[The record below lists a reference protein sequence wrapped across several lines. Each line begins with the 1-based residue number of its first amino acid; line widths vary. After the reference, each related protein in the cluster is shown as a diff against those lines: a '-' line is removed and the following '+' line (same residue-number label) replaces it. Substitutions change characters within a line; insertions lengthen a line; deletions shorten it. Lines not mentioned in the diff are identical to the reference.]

1 MGMIVFSDLDGTL
14 LDHETYS
21 FEAALPALQA
31 LKSQGI
37 PLVLCSSK
45 TRAEMLGIWLSL
57 GLNAPFIAENGGGV
71 FVPKEHFLAA
81 EPGWKP
87 AGPGWRMMALG
98 KPIAEVRAAFAG
110 FKERF
115 SAKGFGDLSDQ
126 AVAVLTGLS
135 EAEAARAREREF
147 NEPVWL
153 PEPDQQTEAFMQ
165 AAREVGLEVTRGGR
179 FFHLLAGGD
188 KGKAVQKV
196 AGLYRIYDDK
206 LLTMALGDAPND
218 LPMLAQADRPVLVAR
233 PDGVHAGLDLTGL
246 IREPGIGPIGWN
258 RAVLN
263 ALQDLA

>member
-14 LDHETYS
+14 LDHDTYS
-21 FEAALPALQA
+21 YEAALPALQA
-31 LKSQGI
+31 LRSQGI

-45 TRAEMLGIWLSL
+45 TRAEMLVIWLSL

-87 AGPGWRMMALG
+87 AGPGWRMMALD

-110 FKERF
+110 FKDRF
-115 SAKGFGDLSDQ
+115 GAKGFGDLSDQ
-126 AVAVLTGLS
+126 EVAELTGLNQ
-135 EAEAARAREREF
+135 AEAARAREREF
-147 NEPVWL
+147 NEPVLL
-153 PEPDQQTEAFMQ
+153 PEPDEQAEVFMQ
-165 AAREVGLEVTRGGR
+165 ASRDAGLEVTRGGR

-188 KGKAVQKV
+188 KGKAVKKV
-196 AGLYRIYDDK
+196 SALYRIFDDK
-206 LLTMALGDAPND
+206 QVTMALGDAPND

-233 PDGVHAGLDLTGL
+233 PDGTHAELDLAGL